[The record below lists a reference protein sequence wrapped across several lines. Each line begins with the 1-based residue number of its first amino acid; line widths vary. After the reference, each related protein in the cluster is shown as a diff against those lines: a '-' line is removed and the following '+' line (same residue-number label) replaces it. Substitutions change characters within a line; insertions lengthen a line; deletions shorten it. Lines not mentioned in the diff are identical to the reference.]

1 MIRIAVNQSGSLT
14 MVPLKDAQ
22 VRTANGWIPVKS
34 TDKIYLNGQ
43 WHEVGEETVPTGNQL
58 RLIDSLDGIDIL
70 FTPVKAGTLDL
81 SGFGLQVTTV
91 TDTGRNR
98 VWYGV
103 SNVSSY
109 PMILASGPAL
119 DGMRTVVDW
128 VIIALTTSD
137 TSGGSIGYEIAY
149 ADSLATNEP
158 WDAGLINYVTGHPA
172 ILTQV
177 DSYVEPLDPSTLF
190 PN

>member
-1 MIRIAVNQSGSLT
+1 MIRIAVNQSSSLT

-34 TDKIYLNGQ
+34 TDKIYLNDQ

-58 RLIDSLDGIDIL
+58 RLVDSLAGIDIL

-81 SGFGLQVTTV
+81 SGFGLQITTV

-103 SNVSSY
+103 NNVSSY

-119 DGMRTVVDW
+119 DGMRTAVDW
-128 VIIALTTSD
+128 IIIALTPD
-137 TSGGSIGYEIAY
+137 TLGGSTGTYKIAY
-149 ADSLATNEP
+149 ADSYTANDP
-158 WDAGLINYVTGHPA
+158 WDAGLTNCVTENPA
-172 ILTQV
+172 SLAQV

>member
-1 MIRIAVNQSGSLT
+1 MVKIAVNQSGSIS

-43 WHEVGEETVPTGNQL
+43 WYEVGEETVPTGNQL
-58 RLIDSLDGIDIL
+58 RLVDSLSGVDML
-70 FTPVKAGTLDL
+70 FTPVKEGKLDL

-109 PMILASGPAL
+109 SMLLASGPAL
-119 DGMRTVVDW
+119 DGMRTAVDW
-128 VIIALTTSD
+128 VIIALTSSD

-149 ADSLATNEP
+149 ADSYTANDP
-158 WDAGLINYVTGHPA
+158 WDAGLTNSVTGNPA
-172 ILTQV
+172 SLTQV